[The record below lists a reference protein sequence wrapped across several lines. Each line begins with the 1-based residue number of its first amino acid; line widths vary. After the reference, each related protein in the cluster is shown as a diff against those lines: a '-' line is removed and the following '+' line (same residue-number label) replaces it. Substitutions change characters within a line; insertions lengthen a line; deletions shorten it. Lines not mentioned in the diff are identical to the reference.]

1 MHQGMFMLCMT
12 KHAYLRTQES
22 ERPSLLTHDALG
34 IMVRSQTLP
43 WCPMHAIKKVMR
55 TFQLPV
61 TKMMRQMRCM
71 SDDMA

>member
-1 MHQGMFMLCMT
+1 MPCGRLDVE
-12 KHAYLRTQES
+12 LD
-22 ERPSLLTHDALG
+22 PSAALALA
-34 IMVRSQTLP
+34 SWLTLP